1 MGLLDQFVCVLMLRP
16 GQEDTKNTHRMFYA
30 YRRVDLAYNPDEQ
43 SSINSLYKRISN
55 VPGAFHANRRVNKFS
70 RGIC

>member
-1 MGLLDQFVCVLMLRP
+1 MGLLDQCICVLMWRLR
-16 GQEDTKNTHRMFYA
+16 QEDAKNTHRMFYA
-30 YRRVDLAYNPDEQ
+30 YRRVDLAYNPNEQ

-55 VPGAFHANRRVNKFS
+55 MPGAFHANRRVNKFS